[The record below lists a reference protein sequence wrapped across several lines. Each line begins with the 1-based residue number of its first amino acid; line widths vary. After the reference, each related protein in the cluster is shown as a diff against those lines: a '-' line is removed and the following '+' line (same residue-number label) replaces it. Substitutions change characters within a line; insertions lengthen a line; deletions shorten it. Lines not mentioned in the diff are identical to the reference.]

1 MRGTA
6 PVARIAALIAIAA
19 AAVFAAYL
27 LLGGG
32 GGGYQVQ
39 ARFENASQLVKGNLV
54 QVSGIPAGKVED
66 IKLTPDGQ
74 AEITLSIDGEYAPL
88 RRGTLATVRQASISG
103 VANRYV
109 DLRLPGDDEPKI
121 PDGGVIAQEST
132 TTAVDL
138 DEIFNTLDPQTRH
151 DLQQVIKGSGNQHKG
166 RGDQMNAGLL
176 YLNPS
181 LQASSRLF
189 RELNSDS
196 KLLERFVV
204 SSSDLVTDL
213 ADRHEDLA
221 GLVDHLATTTTA
233 IGDEQAALADSVEQ
247 LPQFMRRANTTFLNL
262 RAALDDL
269 EPLVDDSKPVAKKLR
284 PFLAELRPLAR
295 DARPTFNDLSELL
308 KQPGHG
314 NDLIDLTNDQVPLRD
329 IAVRDV
335 KVNGKE
341 RDGAF
346 PASTKALN
354 EATPQVAS
362 LRPYTVDLLGWFDD
376 FSHSGT
382 YDALGAASRVGIYAS
397 AFSLVEGQLTPVP
410 AELRDDVFQATAS
423 TDQRNRCP
431 GGGDHKSDDGSR
443 PWKPTSDFNC
453 DPSQVLPGK

>member
-1 MRGTA
+1 LRGTA
-6 PVARIAALIAIAA
+6 PLARIAALAAIAIAA
-19 AAVFAAYL
+19 VYAAVL

-32 GGGYQVQ
+32 GGGYQVK

-54 QVSGIPAGKVED
+54 EVSGIPAGKVED

-74 AEITLSIDGEYAPL
+74 AELTLSIDSNYAPL
-88 RRGTLATVRQASISG
+88 RRGTLATVRQASVSG
-103 VANRYV
+103 VANRYI
-109 DLRLPGDDEPKI
+109 DLRLPGQKEPAI
-121 PDGGVIAQEST
+121 PDGGVIDQNST

-138 DEIFNTLDPQTRH
+138 DEIFNTLDPKTRH
-151 DLQQVIKGSGNQHKG
+151 DLQQVIKGSANQHRG
-166 RGDQMNAGLL
+166 RGTELNAGLL

-181 LQASSRLF
+181 LQASSRMF

-196 KLLERFVV
+196 RLLERFVV
-204 SSSDLVTDL
+204 SSSNLVTDL
-213 ADRHEDLA
+213 ADRRDDLA

-233 IGDEQAALADSVEQ
+233 IGDQQAALADSIQQ
-247 LPQFMRRANTTFLNL
+247 LPPFLRRANTTFLNL
-262 RAALDDL
+262 RATLDDL
-269 EPLVDDSKPVAKKLR
+269 QPLVDDSKPVAKKLR
-284 PFLAELRPLAR
+284 PFLAELRPLAQ
-295 DARPTFNDLSELL
+295 DARPTFRDLSTLL
-308 KQPGHG
+308 KQPGDA
-314 NDLIDLTNDQVPLRD
+314 NDLIDLTNAQVPLRD

-335 KVNGKE
+335 RENGKE

-346 PASTKALN
+346 PASTEALKQ
-354 EATPQVAS
+354 ATPQVAY

-382 YDALGAASRVGIYAS
+382 YDALGASSRVGIYAS
-397 AFSLVEGQLTPVP
+397 AFSLIDGQLTPVP
-410 AELRDDVFQATAS
+410 PALRDQVFQATAS

-443 PWKPTSDFNC
+443 PWKPSGDYNC